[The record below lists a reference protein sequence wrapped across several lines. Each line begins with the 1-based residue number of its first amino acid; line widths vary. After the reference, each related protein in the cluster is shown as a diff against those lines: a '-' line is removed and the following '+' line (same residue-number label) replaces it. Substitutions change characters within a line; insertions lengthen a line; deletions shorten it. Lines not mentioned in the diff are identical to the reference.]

1 MGGIILS
8 DVQNKS
14 VSIRSICFI
23 RVHSKHIKDENHA
36 EFCYHFCA
44 MVPMIPDEKKEE
56 VRGAAD
62 IVEVVEDYVKLKR
75 SGRSWKG
82 LCPFHD
88 EKTPSFHVTPDL
100 GIYKCFGCGESGDV
114 FNFVME
120 MEGVG
125 FTEALRSLAD
135 RYGVSLPEKD
145 AEEFDE
151 EHNLREGIYH
161 ALKYAGVFF
170 YRHLMETKE
179 AEKARDYL
187 EGRGY
192 DRSIIKKYGLGY
204 APSDGEKLYRAA
216 LDSGLNE
223 EYLLEAGLI
232 KPSNRGG
239 GFYDAFRGRLMF
251 PIFNP
256 SGKVIAYAGRVLGN
270 EKTAKY
276 INSPQTKVYNKSK
289 VLYGINFAKNE
300 IRKTDEVI
308 LVEGYTDVISLQQY
322 GVDNVVASSG
332 TSLTPDQMKLL
343 HRYGETITM
352 IYDSDSAGQR
362 AMKRGINIALRE
374 GMDVKLLELPEG
386 EDPDSFV
393 RQFGKDSFIEMK
405 KEESEDFL
413 TYQIHKAKEEG
424 KWENPT
430 EKKKVISEIL
440 ESIAHMPDPVSR
452 ETFVQ
457 HLNSKAKVGDRALFD
472 ELGKI
477 RKRVKEER
485 QKARQRER
493 RRQER
498 EARQQNEDQR
508 PDAPAPH
515 TVGFNE
521 QVGSNQPK
529 KKAPELPKK
538 RPNYEKELIR
548 LMLIYDRDMVDYIG
562 SQCNGKQFEDKQLRD
577 FYEDIIER
585 YKDEKEISVEAY
597 AERGHPYPQLVGEIV
612 LEEHSVSDRH
622 HEKIGVQYKKDK
634 NPYRTAKGA
643 LKALKIHYLDRL
655 QVDLYQR
662 YNGSED
668 EAERKKVMKAMKEAG
683 RQRTILQQSP
693 IDELFPDPDSDAA
706 KKVSEKVFEYKM
718 KHERD

>member
-1 MGGIILS
+1 
-8 DVQNKS
+8 
-14 VSIRSICFI
+14 
-23 RVHSKHIKDENHA
+23 
-36 EFCYHFCA
+36 
-44 MVPMIPDEKKEE
+44 MIPDEKKEE
-56 VRGAAD
+56 VRGASD

-88 EKTPSFHVTPDL
+88 ERTPSFHVTPDL
-100 GIYKCFGCGESGDV
+100 GIYKCFGCGASGDV

-125 FTEALRSLAD
+125 FVEAMRSLAD
-135 RYGVSLPEKD
+135 RYGVSLPEED
-145 AEEFDE
+145 DQEFDE
-151 EHNLREGIYH
+151 DHHLREGIYH

-170 YRHLMETKE
+170 HRHLMETDE
-179 AEKARDYL
+179 AHKARDYL
-187 EGRGY
+187 QERGY
-192 DRSIIKKYGLGY
+192 NRKIIKRYGLGY
-204 APSDGEKLYRAA
+204 APAAGDKLYRTA

-232 KPSNRGG
+232 KPSKRGE

-256 SGKVIAYAGRVLGN
+256 SGKVIAYAGRVLGKK
-270 EKTAKY
+270 KTAKY

-300 IRKTDEVI
+300 IRKSNEVI

-322 GVDNVVASSG
+322 GIGNVVASSG
-332 TSLTPDQMKLL
+332 TSLTPGQMKLL
-343 HRYGETITM
+343 HRYGDTITM

-374 GMDVKLLELPEG
+374 GMDVMLLELPEG

-393 RQFGKDSFIEMK
+393 RQFGKDSFLELK
-405 KEESEDFL
+405 REGGNDFL

-424 KWENPT
+424 RWEKPA

-457 HLNSKAKVGDRALFD
+457 HLNTKAKVGDRALFE

-477 RKRVKEER
+477 QKELKEER
-485 QKARQRER
+485 ARARKREQRR
-493 RRQER
+493 IER
-498 EARQQNEDQR
+498 EQR
-508 PDAPAPH
+508 KSSDTAPAPH
-515 TVGFNE
+515 TAGIR
-521 QVGSNQPK
+521 K
-529 KKAPELPKK
+529 KVDSSAPDKGASLTRK

-548 LMLIYDRDMVDYIG
+548 LMLMYGQEMIDYVG
-562 SQCNGKQFEDKQLRD
+562 SHCSDKHFEDQQLRV

-585 YKDEKEISVEAY
+585 YKADQEVSVEQY
-597 AERGHPYPQLVGEIV
+597 AQADHPYPELVGEVV
-612 LEEHSVSDRH
+612 LEKYSVSDRH
-622 HEKIGVQYKKDK
+622 HEKVGVQYKKDK

-643 LKALKIHYLDRL
+643 LKALKVHFLKRL
-655 QVDLYQR
+655 QTELYEQ
-662 YNGSED
+662 YNAASGE
-668 EAERKKVMKAMKEAG
+668 ERKKVMRLMKEAG
-683 RQRTILQQSP
+683 RRRTRIQQSP
-693 IDELFPDPDSDAA
+693 IDELFPDPDTEDAKSISD
-706 KKVSEKVFEYKM
+706 KVFEYKM
-718 KHERD
+718 KGDKE

>member
-1 MGGIILS
+1 M
-8 DVQNKS
+8 
-14 VSIRSICFI
+14 
-23 RVHSKHIKDENHA
+23 A
-36 EFCYHFCA
+36 T
-44 MVPMIPDEKKEE
+44 MIPDDKKEE

-88 EKTPSFHVTPDL
+88 EKTASFHVTPDL

-125 FTEALRSLAD
+125 FVEAMRSLAD

-145 AEEFDE
+145 DGELSE

-170 YRHLMETKE
+170 FRHLMETDE
-179 AEKARDYL
+179 AQKARDYL
-187 EGRGY
+187 KKRGY

-204 APSDGEKLYRAA
+204 APAKGSKLYKTAI
-216 LDSGLNE
+216 DSGINE

-232 KPSNRGG
+232 KPSKRDD

-270 EKTAKY
+270 EKSAKY
-276 INSPQTKVYNKSK
+276 INSPQTKVYDKSS

-300 IRKTDEVI
+300 IRKTNEVI

-322 GVDNVVASSG
+322 GIDNVAASSG
-332 TSLTPDQMKLL
+332 TSLTLRQMNLL
-343 HRYGETITM
+343 HRYGDTITM

-393 RQFGKDSFIEMK
+393 RQFGKEAFQEMK
-405 KEESEDFL
+405 QEEAEGFL
-413 TYQIHKAKEEG
+413 DYLVHKARNEGRWNEE
-424 KWENPT
+424 KD
-430 EKKKVISEIL
+430 KVVTEIL
-440 ESIAHMPDPVSR
+440 ESIAHIPDQIKQEV
-452 ETFVQ
+452 EVQ
-457 HLNSKAKVGDRALFD
+457 KLNKISKIGDRALFD

-485 QKARQRER
+485 KKAKQREKR
-493 RRQER
+493 RRER
-498 EARQQNEDQR
+498 EARKKQNQQRDNR
-508 PDAPAPH
+508 PQAPRPH
-515 TVGFNE
+515 SVGFNE
-521 QVGSNQPK
+521 QVEADQQK
-529 KKAPELPKK
+529 QRAPEPQGK

-548 LMLIYDRDMVDYIG
+548 LMLMYERDMIDYIG
-562 SQCNGKQFEDKQLRD
+562 SQCNGQQFEDEQLRN

-585 YKDEKEISVEAY
+585 YKEEKEVSVEAY
-597 AERGHPYPQLVGEIV
+597 ADREHPYPKLVGEVV
-612 LEEHSVSDRH
+612 LEEHSVSERH
-622 HEKIGVQYKKDK
+622 HEKVGIQFKKDK

-655 QVDLYQR
+655 QVELYER
-662 YNGSED
+662 YQAAD
-668 EAERKKVMKAMKEAG
+668 EEERKNVMKQMKEAG
-683 RQRTILQQSP
+683 RQRTRLQQSP
-693 IDELFPDPDSDAA
+693 IDELFPDPDSEAA
-706 KKVSEKVFEYKM
+706 EKVSEKVFRYKM
-718 KHERD
+718 KHERESNE

>member
-1 MGGIILS
+1 M
-8 DVQNKS
+8 
-14 VSIRSICFI
+14 
-23 RVHSKHIKDENHA
+23 A
-36 EFCYHFCA
+36 T
-44 MVPMIPDEKKEE
+44 MIPDEKKEE

-88 EKTPSFHVTPDL
+88 EKTASFHVTPDL

-125 FTEALRSLAD
+125 FVEAMRSLAD
-135 RYGVSLPEKD
+135 RYGVSLPEKE

-170 YRHLMETKE
+170 YRHLLETKE
-179 AEKARDYL
+179 AQKARDYL
-187 EGRGY
+187 QERGY
-192 DRSIIKKYGLGY
+192 DRTIIKKYGLGY
-204 APSDGEKLYRAA
+204 APSDGEKLYHTA

-232 KPSNRGG
+232 KPSKRDDGY
-239 GFYDAFRGRLMF
+239 YDAFRGRLMF

-256 SGKVIAYAGRVLGN
+256 SGKVIAYAGRIVGN
-270 EKTAKY
+270 QNAAKY

-343 HRYGETITM
+343 HRYGDTITM

-393 RQFGKDSFIEMK
+393 RQFGKDSFLEMK
-405 KEESEDFL
+405 REESENFL

-424 KWENPT
+424 RWEDPT

-477 RKRVKEER
+477 RKELKEER
-485 QKARQRER
+485 KKARQREKR
-493 RRQER
+493 RKER
-498 EARQQNEDQR
+498 EARRQQQEQTQDER
-508 PDAPAPH
+508 PSPPNPH

-521 QVGSNQPK
+521 QVEENKSQKRDPQP
-529 KKAPELPKK
+529 PKK

-548 LMLIYDRDMVDYIG
+548 LMLMYDRDMIDYIG
-562 SQCNGKQFEDKQLRD
+562 SQCNEQQFEDDQLRE
-577 FYEDIIER
+577 FYQDIIER
-585 YKDEKEISVEAY
+585 YKDEKEVSVEVY
-597 AERGHPYPQLVGEIV
+597 AEREHPYPELVGEIV

-622 HEKIGVQYKKDK
+622 HEKVGVQYKKDK

-643 LKALKIHYLDRL
+643 LKALKIHFLDRL
-655 QVDLYQR
+655 QVDLYKR
-662 YNGSED
+662 YNAAEGE
-668 EAERKKVMKAMKEAG
+668 ERKKIMKAMKEAG
-683 RQRTILQQSP
+683 RKRTMLQQSP
-693 IDELFPDPDSDAA
+693 IDELFPDPDSEEAQQMSD
-706 KKVSEKVFEYKM
+706 KVFEYKM
-718 KHERD
+718 KHER

>member
-1 MGGIILS
+1 M
-8 DVQNKS
+8 
-14 VSIRSICFI
+14 
-23 RVHSKHIKDENHA
+23 A
-36 EFCYHFCA
+36 T
-44 MVPMIPDEKKEE
+44 MIPDDKKEE

-125 FTEALRSLAD
+125 FVEAMRSLAD
-135 RYGVSLPEKD
+135 RYGVSLPE
-145 AEEFDE
+145 EGEQEFDE
-151 EHNLREGIYH
+151 EHHLREGIYH

-170 YRHLMETKE
+170 FRHLMETEE
-179 AEKARDYL
+179 AQKARDYL
-187 EGRGY
+187 KKRGY
-192 DRSIIKKYGLGY
+192 DRQIIKKYGLGY
-204 APSDGEKLYRAA
+204 APNDGEKLYQTAI
-216 LDSGLNE
+216 DSGINE

-232 KPSNRGG
+232 KPSKRGE

-256 SGKVIAYAGRVLGN
+256 SGKVIAYAGRVLGK

-308 LVEGYTDVISLQQY
+308 LVEGYTDVISLQQH
-322 GVDNVVASSG
+322 GIDNVVASSG
-332 TSLTPDQMKLL
+332 TSLTPHQMKLL

-374 GMDVKLLELPEG
+374 GMDVKLLDLPED

-393 RQFGKDSFIEMK
+393 RQFGKESFMEMK
-405 KEESEDFL
+405 REEGEDFL
-413 TYQIHKAKEEG
+413 SYQIHKAKDEG
-424 KWENPT
+424 RWEDPT

-452 ETFVQ
+452 ETFIQ

-477 RKRVKEER
+477 RKKLKDER
-485 QKARQRER
+485 KKAKRREQRR
-493 RRQER
+493 KER
-498 EARQQNEDQR
+498 EARKQTQDDQR
-508 PDAPAPH
+508 PRAPNPH

-521 QVGSNQPK
+521 QVSGKPK
-529 KKAPELPKK
+529 KKKPEPTKK

-548 LMLIYDRDMVDYIG
+548 LMLMYGRDMIDYIG
-562 SQCNGKQFEDKQLRD
+562 SQCNGQQFEDEQLRK
-577 FYEDIIER
+577 FYEDIINR
-585 YKDEKEISVEAY
+585 YKNEKEVSVEAY
-597 AERGHPYPQLVGEIV
+597 ADREHPYPKLVGEVV

-622 HEKIGVQYKKDK
+622 HEKVGVQYKKDK

-655 QVDLYQR
+655 QIDLYKQ
-662 YNGSED
+662 YNSAED
-668 EAERKKVMKAMKEAG
+668 EERKNVMKAMKEAG
-683 RQRTILQQSP
+683 RQRTLLQQSP

-706 KKVSEKVFEYKM
+706 QKVSDKVFEYKM
-718 KHERD
+718 KHEE

>member
-1 MGGIILS
+1 MAI
-8 DVQNKS
+8 
-14 VSIRSICFI
+14 
-23 RVHSKHIKDENHA
+23 
-36 EFCYHFCA
+36 
-44 MVPMIPDEKKEE
+44 MIPDEKKEE

-88 EKTPSFHVTPDL
+88 ERTASFHVTPDL
-100 GIYKCFGCGESGDV
+100 GIYKCFGCGASGDV

-125 FTEALRSLAD
+125 FVEAMRSLAD
-135 RYGVSLPEKD
+135 RYGVSLPEEED
-145 AEEFDE
+145 AEFDE
-151 EHNLREGIYH
+151 DHHLREGIYH

-170 YRHLMETKE
+170 YRHLMETGE
-179 AEKARDYL
+179 AQKARDYL
-187 EGRGY
+187 KKRGY
-192 DRSIIKKYGLGY
+192 NRTIIKRYGLGY
-204 APSDGEKLYRAA
+204 APGGGDKLYRTA

-232 KPSNRGG
+232 KPSNRGD
-239 GFYDAFRGRLMF
+239 GFYDAFRERLMF

-276 INSPQTKVYNKSK
+276 INSPQTRVYNKSK

-300 IRKTDEVI
+300 IRKSDEVI

-322 GVDNVVASSG
+322 GVKNVVASSG

-374 GMDVKLLELPEG
+374 GMDVRLLELPEG

-393 RQFGKDSFIEMK
+393 RQFGRDSFLEMK
-405 KEESEDFL
+405 QEEEEDFL
-413 TYQIHKAKEEG
+413 AYQIHKSRDEG
-424 KWENPT
+424 RWERPA
-430 EKKKVISEIL
+430 EKKKVVNEIL

-452 ETFVQ
+452 ETYVQ
-457 HLNSKAKVGDRALFD
+457 HLNSKARIGDRALFD

-477 RKRVKEER
+477 RKELKEER
-485 QKARQRER
+485 IRARKRRQ

-498 EARQQNEDQR
+498 EQR
-508 PDAPAPH
+508 DSAASSEAPAPH
-515 TVGFNE
+515 SVGFQK
-521 QVGSNQPK
+521 QVDEAGSK
-529 KKAPELPKK
+529 KTTTPPRK
-538 RPNYEKELIR
+538 RPNFEKELIR
-548 LMLIYDRDMVDYIG
+548 LMLMYGRDMIDYIG
-562 SQCNGKQFEDKQLRD
+562 SYCSGKHFEDEQLRD
-577 FYEDIIER
+577 FYEDIIKR
-585 YKDEKEISVEAY
+585 YKAEEEVSVEKY
-597 AERGHPYPQLVGEIV
+597 ASREHPYPELVGEIV
-612 LEEHSVSDRH
+612 LEKYSVSERH

-643 LKALKIHYLDRL
+643 LKALKVHFINRL
-655 QVDLYQR
+655 QTELYEQ
-662 YNGSED
+662 YNDAEGE
-668 EAERKKVMKAMKEAG
+668 ERKKVMRLMKEAG
-683 RQRTILQQSP
+683 RRRTQIQQSP
-693 IDELFPDPDSDAA
+693 IDELFPDPDTNAA
-706 KKVSEKVFEYKM
+706 KSVSEKIFEYKM
-718 KHERD
+718 KDPDE

>member
-1 MGGIILS
+1 M
-8 DVQNKS
+8 
-14 VSIRSICFI
+14 
-23 RVHSKHIKDENHA
+23 A
-36 EFCYHFCA
+36 A
-44 MVPMIPDEKKEE
+44 MIPDEKKEE
-56 VRGAAD
+56 VRDAAD

-135 RYGVSLPEKD
+135 RYGVSLPEAD
-145 AEEFDE
+145 DEELDE
-151 EHNLREGIYH
+151 EHHLREGIYH

-179 AEKARDYL
+179 AQKARDYL
-187 EGRGY
+187 NDRGY
-192 DRSIIKKYGLGY
+192 DRTIIKKYGLGY
-204 APSDGEKLYRAA
+204 APDDGDKLYRSAI
-216 LDSGLNE
+216 DSGLNE
-223 EYLLEAGLI
+223 EYLIEAGLI
-232 KPSNRGG
+232 KPSQRNDS
-239 GFYDAFRGRLMF
+239 FYDTFRGRLMF

-256 SGKVIAYAGRVLGN
+256 SGKVIAYAGRVLG
-270 EKTAKY
+270 KAKKAKY
-276 INSPQTKVYNKSK
+276 INSPQTKVYNKSE

-300 IRKTDEVI
+300 IRKINEVI

-322 GVDNVVASSG
+322 GIDNVVASSG
-332 TSLTPDQMKLL
+332 TSLTPQQMKLL

-393 RQFGKDSFIEMK
+393 RQFGRDSFKEMK
-405 KEESEDFL
+405 REESEDFL
-413 TYQIHKAKEEG
+413 TYQINKAKDEG
-424 KWENPT
+424 RWEDPT

-477 RKRVKEER
+477 RKRLKDER
-485 QKARQRER
+485 LKAKRREKRRRER
-493 RRQER
+493 RQESPKSP
-498 EARQQNEDQR
+498 A
-508 PDAPAPH
+508 APAPH

-521 QVGSNQPK
+521 QVTHAATQKQPE
-529 KKAPELPKK
+529 ELKK

-548 LMLIYDRDMVDYIG
+548 LMLMYGRDMIDYIG
-562 SQCNGKQFEDKQLRD
+562 SLCNEKQFEDPQLRD
-577 FYEDIIER
+577 FYQDII
-585 YKDEKEISVEAY
+585 
-597 AERGHPYPQLVGEIV
+597 
-612 LEEHSVSDRH
+612 
-622 HEKIGVQYKKDK
+622 
-634 NPYRTAKGA
+634 
-643 LKALKIHYLDRL
+643 
-655 QVDLYQR
+655 QR
-662 YNGSED
+662 
-668 EAERKKVMKAMKEAG
+668 
-683 RQRTILQQSP
+683 
-693 IDELFPDPDSDAA
+693 
-706 KKVSEKVFEYKM
+706 
-718 KHERD
+718 

>member
-1 MGGIILS
+1 M
-8 DVQNKS
+8 
-14 VSIRSICFI
+14 
-23 RVHSKHIKDENHA
+23 A
-36 EFCYHFCA
+36 A
-44 MVPMIPDEKKEE
+44 MIPDEKKEE
-56 VRGAAD
+56 VRDAAD

-135 RYGVSLPEKD
+135 RYGVSLPEAD
-145 AEEFDE
+145 DEELDE
-151 EHNLREGIYH
+151 EHHLREGIYH

-179 AEKARDYL
+179 AQKARDYL
-187 EGRGY
+187 NDRGY
-192 DRSIIKKYGLGY
+192 DRTIIKKYGLGY
-204 APSDGEKLYRAA
+204 APDDGDKLYRSAI
-216 LDSGLNE
+216 DSGLNE
-223 EYLLEAGLI
+223 EYLIEAGLI
-232 KPSNRGG
+232 KPSQRNDS
-239 GFYDAFRGRLMF
+239 FYDTFRGRLMF

-256 SGKVIAYAGRVLGN
+256 SGKVIAYAGRVLG
-270 EKTAKY
+270 KAKKAKY
-276 INSPQTKVYNKSK
+276 INSPQTKVYNKSE

-300 IRKTDEVI
+300 IRKINEVI

-322 GVDNVVASSG
+322 GIDNVVASSG
-332 TSLTPDQMKLL
+332 TSLTPQQMKLL

-393 RQFGKDSFIEMK
+393 RQFGRDSFKEMK
-405 KEESEDFL
+405 REESEDFL
-413 TYQIHKAKEEG
+413 TYQINKAKDEG
-424 KWENPT
+424 RWEDPT

-477 RKRVKEER
+477 RKRLKDER
-485 QKARQRER
+485 LKAKRREKRRRER
-493 RRQER
+493 RQESPKSP
-498 EARQQNEDQR
+498 A
-508 PDAPAPH
+508 APAPH

-521 QVGSNQPK
+521 QVTHAATQKQPE
-529 KKAPELPKK
+529 ELKK

-548 LMLIYDRDMVDYIG
+548 LMLMYGRDMIDYIG
-562 SQCNGKQFEDKQLRD
+562 SLCNEKQFEDPQLRD
-577 FYEDIIER
+577 FYQDIIQR
-585 YKDEKEISVEAY
+585 YKEEKEVSVEAY
-597 AERGHPYPQLVGEIV
+597 AERAHPYPKLVGEVV
-612 LEEHSVSDRH
+612 LEEHSVSERH
-622 HEKIGVQYKKDK
+622 HEKVGVQYKKDK

-655 QVDLYQR
+655 QVELYER
-662 YNGSED
+662 YN
-668 EAERKKVMKAMKEAG
+668 EAEGDARKNVMKAMKEAG

-706 KKVSEKVFEYKM
+706 KNVSDKVFEYKM
-718 KHERD
+718 KHERE

>member
-1 MGGIILS
+1 
-8 DVQNKS
+8 
-14 VSIRSICFI
+14 
-23 RVHSKHIKDENHA
+23 
-36 EFCYHFCA
+36 
-44 MVPMIPDEKKEE
+44 MIPDEKKEE

-125 FTEALRSLAD
+125 FVEALRSLAD
-135 RYGVSLPEKD
+135 RYGVSLPEED

-161 ALKYAGVFF
+161 ALKYAGVFYF
-170 YRHLMETKE
+170 RHLMETKE
-179 AEKARDYL
+179 AGKARDYL
-187 EGRGY
+187 QERGY
-192 DRSIIKKYGLGY
+192 DRTIIKKYGLGY
-204 APSDGEKLYRAA
+204 APSDGDKLYRTA

-232 KPSNRGG
+232 KPSKRDD

-256 SGKVIAYAGRVLGN
+256 SGKVIAYAGRIIGQQ
-270 EKTAKY
+270 KAAKY
-276 INSPQTKVYNKSK
+276 INSPQTKVYNKSE

-300 IRKTDEVI
+300 IRKTNEVI

-322 GVDNVVASSG
+322 GVDNVAASSG
-332 TSLTPDQMKLL
+332 TSLTPQQMKLL
-343 HRYGETITM
+343 HRYGDTITM

-393 RQFGKDSFIEMK
+393 RQFGGDSFLEMK

-424 KWENPT
+424 RWEDPT

-477 RKRVKEER
+477 RQHLKEER
-485 QKARQRER
+485 QKARQREKR
-493 RRQER
+493 RRER
-498 EARQQNEDQR
+498 EARRQQDDQQDTR
-508 PDAPAPH
+508 PRAPRPH

-521 QVGSNQPK
+521 QVES
-529 KKAPELPKK
+529 KAPKRKPEPPKK

-548 LMLIYDRDMVDYIG
+548 LMLMYDRDMIDYIG
-562 SQCNGKQFEDKQLRD
+562 SQCNGQQFEDEQLRD

-585 YKDEKEISVEAY
+585 YKEEKKVSVEAY
-597 AERGHPYPQLVGEIV
+597 AEREHPYPKLVGEIV
-612 LEEHSVSDRH
+612 LEQYSVSERH
-622 HEKIGVQYKKDK
+622 PEKVGVQYKKDK

-655 QVDLYQR
+655 QVELYQR
-662 YNGSED
+662 YNSAGE
-668 EAERKKVMKAMKEAG
+668 EERQKVMKAMKEAG

-693 IDELFPDPDSDAA
+693 LDELFPEPDSDAA
-706 KKVSEKVFEYKM
+706 QKVSEKVFEYKM
-718 KHERD
+718 KNEREE

>member
-1 MGGIILS
+1 
-8 DVQNKS
+8 
-14 VSIRSICFI
+14 
-23 RVHSKHIKDENHA
+23 
-36 EFCYHFCA
+36 
-44 MVPMIPDEKKEE
+44 MIPDEKKEE

-88 EKTPSFHVTPDL
+88 ERTASFHVTPDL
-100 GIYKCFGCGESGDV
+100 GIYKCFGCGASGDV
-114 FNFVME
+114 FNFMME

-125 FTEALRSLAD
+125 FVEALRSLGD
-135 RYGVSLPEKD
+135 RYGVSLPEED
-145 AEEFDE
+145 EQEFDE
-151 EHNLREGIYH
+151 DHHLREGIYH

-170 YRHLMETKE
+170 FRHLMETDE
-179 AEKARDYL
+179 AQKARDYL
-187 EGRGY
+187 QKRGY
-192 DRSIIKKYGLGY
+192 DRTIIKKYGLGY
-204 APSDGEKLYRAA
+204 APAGGEKLYRAA

-232 KPSNRGG
+232 KPSNRGD

-256 SGKVIAYAGRVLGN
+256 SGKVIAYAGRVLGKQ
-270 EKTAKY
+270 KTAKY

-308 LVEGYTDVISLQQY
+308 LVEGYTDVISLQQN
-322 GVDNVVASSG
+322 GVNNIVASSG
-332 TSLTPDQMKLL
+332 TSLTPQQMNLL
-343 HRYGETITM
+343 HRYGDTITM

-393 RQFGKDSFIEMK
+393 RQFGKDSFLELK
-405 KEESEDFL
+405 QEASEDFL
-413 TYQIHKAKEEG
+413 TYQIHKAKDEG
-424 KWENPT
+424 RWEAPT
-430 EKKKVISEIL
+430 EKKKVINEIL

-477 RKRVKEER
+477 RKELKEER
-485 QKARQRER
+485 MRAKKREQRRRER
-493 RRQER
+493 EQ
-498 EARQQNEDQR
+498 RQQQQEGGQAT
-508 PDAPAPH
+508 PPPHTH
-515 TVGFNE
+515 TVGFSE
-521 QVGSNQPK
+521 QVEDRPEK
-529 KKAPELPKK
+529 KRPAPPQK

-548 LMLIYDRDMVDYIG
+548 LMLMYGREMIDYIG
-562 SQCNGKQFEDKQLRD
+562 SYCSEKHFEDEEIRA
-577 FYEDIIER
+577 FYEDIIEQ
-585 YKDEKEISVEAY
+585 YKAEEEVSVEVY
-597 AERGHPYPQLVGEIV
+597 ANREHPYPELVGEIV
-612 LEEHSVSDRH
+612 LEKHSVSERH

-643 LKALKIHYLDRL
+643 LKALKAHFIERL
-655 QVDLYQR
+655 QEDLYSQ
-662 YNGSED
+662 YNTAEGE
-668 EAERKKVMKAMKEAG
+668 EERKKVMKLMKEAG
-683 RQRTILQQSP
+683 RRRTLLQQSP
-693 IDELFPDPDSDAA
+693 VDELFPDPDTEAA
-706 KKVSEKVFEYKM
+706 KSVSDKVFEYKM
-718 KHERD
+718 KDNNK

>member
-1 MGGIILS
+1 M
-8 DVQNKS
+8 
-14 VSIRSICFI
+14 
-23 RVHSKHIKDENHA
+23 A
-36 EFCYHFCA
+36 A
-44 MVPMIPDEKKEE
+44 MIPDAKKEE
-56 VRGAAD
+56 VRDAAD

-125 FTEALRSLAD
+125 FSEALRSLAD
-135 RYGVSLPEKD
+135 RYGVSLPEAD
-145 AEEFDE
+145 DEELDE
-151 EHNLREGIYH
+151 EHRLREGIYH

-170 YRHLMETKE
+170 YRHLMETNE
-179 AEKARDYL
+179 AQKARDYL
-187 EGRGY
+187 HERGY
-192 DRSIIKKYGLGY
+192 DRKIIKKYGLGY
-204 APSDGEKLYRAA
+204 APDDGDKLYRAA
-216 LDSGLNE
+216 IDSGLNE

-232 KPSNRGG
+232 KPSQRND

-256 SGKVIAYAGRVLGN
+256 SGKVIAYAGRVLG
-270 EKTAKY
+270 KAKKAKY
-276 INSPQTKVYNKSK
+276 INSPQTKVYNKSE

-300 IRKTDEVI
+300 VRKTDEVI

-322 GVDNVVASSG
+322 GIDNVVASSG
-332 TSLTPDQMKLL
+332 TSLTPQQMKLL
-343 HRYGETITM
+343 HRYGDTITM

-393 RQFGKDSFIEMK
+393 RQFGKDSFKEMK
-405 KEESEDFL
+405 QEAARDFL
-413 TYQIHKAKEEG
+413 TYQINKAKDEG
-424 KWENPT
+424 RWEDPT
-430 EKKKVISEIL
+430 EKKKAISEML

-477 RKRVKEER
+477 RKRLKDER
-485 QKARQRER
+485 QKAKRREWR
-493 RRQER
+493 RRE
-498 EARQQNEDQR
+498 RQQNSSH
-508 PDAPAPH
+508 PPNAPAPH

-521 QVGSNQPK
+521 QVQNAPPK
-529 KKAPELPKK
+529 KKPEPPKK

-548 LMLIYDRDMVDYIG
+548 LMLMYGSDMIDYIG
-562 SQCNGKQFEDKQLRD
+562 SQCNGQQFEDRQLRD
-577 FYEDIIER
+577 FYEDIIQR
-585 YKDEKEISVEAY
+585 YKDEQEVSVEAY
-597 AERGHPYPQLVGEIV
+597 ADREHPYPKLVGEVV
-612 LEEHSVSDRH
+612 LEEHSVSERH
-622 HEKIGVQYKKDK
+622 HEKIGVQYKKDR

-655 QVDLYQR
+655 QVDFYKR
-662 YNGSED
+662 YN
-668 EAERKKVMKAMKEAG
+668 EAEGDDRKKVMKAMKEAG

-718 KHERD
+718 KHER

>member
-1 MGGIILS
+1 M
-8 DVQNKS
+8 
-14 VSIRSICFI
+14 
-23 RVHSKHIKDENHA
+23 A
-36 EFCYHFCA
+36 T
-44 MVPMIPDEKKEE
+44 MIPDEKKEE
-56 VRGAAD
+56 VRHAAD

-88 EKTPSFHVTPDL
+88 ENTPSFHVTPDL

-125 FTEALRSLAD
+125 FVEAMRSLAD
-135 RYGVSLPEKD
+135 RYGVSLPEEGD
-145 AEEFDE
+145 QEFDE
-151 EHNLREGIYH
+151 EHHLREGIYH

-170 YRHLMETKE
+170 FRHLMETDE
-179 AEKARDYL
+179 AQKARDYL
-187 EGRGY
+187 QKRGY
-192 DRSIIKKYGLGY
+192 DRQIIKKYGLGY
-204 APSDGEKLYRAA
+204 APAEGDKLFRTAM
-216 LDSGLNE
+216 DSGINR
-223 EYLLEAGLI
+223 EYLIEAGLV
-232 KPSNRGG
+232 KPSNRDD
-239 GFYDAFRGRLMF
+239 GFYDTFRGRLMF

-256 SGKVIAYAGRVLGN
+256 SGKVIAYAGRVLGDK
-270 EKTAKY
+270 KTAKY
-276 INSPQTKVYNKSK
+276 INSPQTKVYNKSE

-322 GVDNVVASSG
+322 GIDNVVASSG
-332 TSLTPDQMKLL
+332 TSLTPQQMKLL
-343 HRYGETITM
+343 HRYGDTITM

-393 RQFGKDSFIEMK
+393 RQFGKDSFLEMK
-405 KEESEDFL
+405 REESEDFL

-424 KWENPT
+424 RWEDPT

-477 RKRVKEER
+477 RKRLKEER
-485 QKARQRER
+485 KKAKQRER
-493 RRQER
+493 RRRER
-498 EARQQNEDQR
+498 EAENREREGDRR
-508 PDAPAPH
+508 PSAPHPH

-521 QVGSNQPK
+521 QVQSN
-529 KKAPELPKK
+529 ATARREPEPEKK

-548 LMLIYDRDMVDYIG
+548 LMLMYDRDMIDYIG
-562 SQCNGKQFEDKQLRD
+562 SQCNGQQFEDPQLRE

-585 YKDEKEISVEAY
+585 YKEEKKVSVEVY
-597 AERGHPYPQLVGEIV
+597 ADREHPYPRLVGEVV
-612 LEEHSVSDRH
+612 LEEHSVSERH
-622 HEKIGVQYKKDK
+622 HEKVGIKYKKDK

-655 QVDLYQR
+655 QVDLYQK
-662 YNGSED
+662 YNAAEGE
-668 EAERKKVMKAMKEAG
+668 ERKKVMKAMKEAG
-683 RQRTILQQSP
+683 RQRTLLQQSP
-693 IDELFPDPDSDAA
+693 IDELFPEPDSDAA
-706 KKVSEKVFEYKM
+706 QKVSDKVFEYKM
-718 KHERD
+718 KHEREE

>member
-1 MGGIILS
+1 MA
-8 DVQNKS
+8 V
-14 VSIRSICFI
+14 
-23 RVHSKHIKDENHA
+23 
-36 EFCYHFCA
+36 
-44 MVPMIPDEKKEE
+44 MIPDEKKEE

-125 FTEALRSLAD
+125 FMEALRSLAD
-135 RYGVSLPEKD
+135 RYGVSLPEKE

-179 AEKARDYL
+179 AERAREYL
-187 EGRGY
+187 KERGY
-192 DRSIIKKYGLGY
+192 DRKIIQKYGLGY

-232 KPSNRGG
+232 KPSKRGDG
-239 GFYDAFRGRLMF
+239 YYDAFRGRLMF

-256 SGKVIAYAGRVLGN
+256 SGKAIGYAGRVLGN

-322 GVDNVVASSG
+322 GIDNVAASSG

-343 HRYGETITM
+343 HRYGDTITM

-393 RQFGKDSFIEMK
+393 RQFGKESFLEMK
-405 KEESEDFL
+405 REESEGFL
-413 TYQIHKAKEEG
+413 DYLIHKAKEEG
-424 KWENPT
+424 KWEDPA
-430 EKKKVISEIL
+430 EKKKVISKIL

-477 RKRVKEER
+477 RKELKEER
-485 QKARQRER
+485 KKAKLREKR
-493 RRQER
+493 RKER
-498 EARQQNEDQR
+498 EARRQQEQAQQDMEQGPTQDPR
-508 PDAPAPH
+508 PQAPNPH

-521 QVGSNQPK
+521 QVETSEPRKKQPE
-529 KKAPELPKK
+529 PPKK

-548 LMLIYDRDMVDYIG
+548 LMLMYDRDMIDYIG
-562 SQCNGKQFEDKQLRD
+562 SQCNGQQFEDEQLRD

-585 YKDEKEISVEAY
+585 YKDEKEVSVEAY
-597 AERGHPYPQLVGEIV
+597 AEREHPYPKLVGEIV
-612 LEEHSVSDRH
+612 LEEHSVSERH

-643 LKALKIHYLDRL
+643 LKALKIHFLDRL
-655 QVDLYQR
+655 QVDLYKR
-662 YNGSED
+662 YNS
-668 EAERKKVMKAMKEAG
+668 AEGEERQKVMKQMKEAG
-683 RQRTILQQSP
+683 RQRTMLQQSP
-693 IDELFPDPDSDAA
+693 IDELFPDPDSEAA
-706 KKVSEKVFEYKM
+706 KKVSDKVFEYKM
-718 KHERD
+718 KHEREE